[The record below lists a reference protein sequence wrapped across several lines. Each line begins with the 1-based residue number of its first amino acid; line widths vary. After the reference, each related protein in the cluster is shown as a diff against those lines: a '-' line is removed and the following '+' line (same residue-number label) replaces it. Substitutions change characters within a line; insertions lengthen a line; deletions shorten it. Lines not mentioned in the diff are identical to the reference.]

1 MDPDLEIGGG
11 GGGWGR
17 SEKNFFRPFGPQFRL
32 KISLDSPLR
41 YQSGSWGTYGYV
53 GEVSALLIMTKK
65 MTKKRQG

>member
-11 GGGWGR
+11 GGGGGL
-17 SEKNFFRPFGPQFRL
+17 KKFRL

-65 MTKKRQG
+65 MTKKQQG

>member
-1 MDPDLEIGGG
+1 MDPDLEIGWGG
-11 GGGWGR
+11 GGRG
-17 SEKNFFRPFGPQFRL
+17 SAKKFFRPFGPQFRL

-65 MTKKRQG
+65 MTKKWQG

>member
-11 GGGWGR
+11 GWGR
-17 SEKNFFRPFGPQFRL
+17 SEKKFFWPLGPQFRL

-53 GEVSALLIMTKK
+53 GEVSALLIMTKN